1 MKKIFAAAAITLC
14 FASNSFAQESAGGQ
28 SASDSAFGEIGN
40 EEIVASLVGVGILAA
55 MVANNRGD
63 AKFNEPDGEDPGEDP
78 ICGAGEELIDGVCTP
93 VVTPPPLTTSVST
106 SVTTSVTST
115 TTTPVT
121 VSATT
126 TSL

>member
-63 AKFNEPDGEDPGEDP
+63 AKFNEPDGEDP

-106 SVTTSVTST
+106 SVTST